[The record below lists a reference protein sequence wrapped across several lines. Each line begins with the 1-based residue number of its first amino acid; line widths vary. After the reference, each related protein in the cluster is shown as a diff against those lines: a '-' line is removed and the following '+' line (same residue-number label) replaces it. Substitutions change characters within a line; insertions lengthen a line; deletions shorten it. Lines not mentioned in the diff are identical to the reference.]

1 LGPSLQYILG
11 QDNTSA
17 ELLPVKKTLFMG
29 DAGFGIDFTIPRTG
43 MIISPE
49 LKYTAGFTDM
59 KDPAVS
65 TVYSTNISSLKKQAF
80 LLNICLR
87 KK

>member
-1 LGPSLQYILG
+1 
-11 QDNTSA
+11 
-17 ELLPVKKTLFMG
+17 
-29 DAGFGIDFTIPRTG
+29 

-87 KK
+87 KR